1 VQTAALAA
9 ALVALSTGA
18 MAAPIAA
25 NLRIDSSEIIL
36 YTEGPGN
43 GRDWQLEPILLADL
57 DETLKMMAP
66 EFHWEPALVFPG
78 AALGEQLEVSTEHPA
93 PAAPQLLLTIP
104 EPPAVVM
111 SASGFGMGALLL
123 WRQRGKERSR
133 RRRRRLL
140 FRLRA
145 MAGVL

>member
-1 VQTAALAA
+1 
-9 ALVALSTGA
+9 

-25 NLRIDSSEIIL
+25 NLRIDSSEVIL
-36 YTEGPGN
+36 FPTSDT
-43 GRDWQLEPILLADL
+43 GRLADWQSEPILLPGL
-57 DETLKMMAP
+57 DENLSLLVP
-66 EFHWEPALVFPG
+66 QFHWEPALIFPG
-78 AALGEQLEVSTEHPA
+78 EPLGELLA
-93 PAAPQLLLTIP
+93 AAPVKTAPPPPRLLIAIP

-123 WRQRGKERSR
+123 WRQRGRERSR

-145 MAGVL
+145 MAAIL